1 VRRLVNEDVNNEMN
15 KAIFSC
21 QYWWASFWKFDPV
34 MIYKGAFN
42 MMRILQQIG
51 GLPAIGYEHIE
62 EGEKIFRALVTE
74 VEKRQR
80 QIKIGGTSHGYSYGS

>member
-1 VRRLVNEDVNNEMN
+1 
-15 KAIFSC
+15 
-21 QYWWASFWKFDPV
+21 
-34 MIYKGAFN
+34 

>member
-1 VRRLVNEDVNNEMN
+1 
-15 KAIFSC
+15 
-21 QYWWASFWKFDPV
+21 
-34 MIYKGAFN
+34 

-51 GLPAIGYEHIE
+51 GRLGYERIE

-80 QIKIGGTSHGYSYGS
+80 QIKIRGTSHA